1 MKYINNLFDSNV
13 FLAPMAG
20 ITDKAMRRITSELG
34 KGVMVSE
41 MVAVNSISHRNP
53 NSYKIAYVKDENY
66 PVIVQLVGNTPEN
79 FAKAIPLIENSGAR
93 SIDINMGCP
102 VKKITSNLSGSALMK
117 DLRLAAEIISTCVK
131 STSLPVSIKFRK
143 GWDEN
148 SVNAV
153 EFAKMCED
161 NGASFITLH
170 GRTRSQL
177 YSGKADWD
185 IIAEVKQ
192 SVNIPVIGNGD
203 ITDIYSAKEMVEHT
217 SVDGVMIG
225 RAAQGRPWLINQIH
239 EYINHNKIIETPS
252 IIERQKLLLKHIEY
266 MCDLYGKDVTLK
278 LTRKHVSWYIKNLR
292 NATDF
297 RVKYVK
303 INDFAEAINAINM
316 FFIQLIEEE

>member
-34 KGVMVSE
+34 DGVMVSE
-41 MVAVNSISHRNP
+41 MVAVNSISHKNP
-53 NSYKIAYVKDENY
+53 NSYKIAYVKDEPY
-66 PVIVQLVGNTPEN
+66 PVVVQLVGNIPDN
-79 FAKAIPLIENSGAR
+79 FVKSLPLIEELGAR

-102 VKKITSNLSGSALMK
+102 VKKIINNQSGSYLMK
-117 DLRLAAEIISTCVK
+117 DIKLASDIISTCVK
-131 STSLPVSIKFRK
+131 NSNLPVSVKFRK

-161 NGASFITLH
+161 NGASYVTIH
-170 GRTRSQL
+170 GRTRKQL

-185 IIAEVKQ
+185 IIGKIKQ
-192 SVNIPVIGNGD
+192 RINIPVIGNGD
-203 ITDIYSAKEMVEHT
+203 IVDIYSAKEMILHT
-217 SVDGVMIG
+217 NVDGVMIG

-239 EYINHNKIIETPS
+239 QYINHGKIVEEPS
-252 IIERQKLLLKHIEY
+252 LIERQKLLLKHIDY
-266 MCDLYGKDVTLK
+266 MCELYGKDVTLK

-303 INDFAEAINAINM
+303 INNFEAAIYAINE
-316 FFIQLIEEE
+316 FFNKLKER